1 MTNQEKW
8 VININDEDIW
18 NDNNEFETKQE
29 AIDFVKE
36 DFEGFF
42 LEETGLEYKSDVDDK
57 VFYVGQ
63 KERFAPSV
71 DAVSILDDIAE
82 NAYDEVG
89 ESAEEYLGHVSTKEI
104 NSLEERLNKAFQ
116 EWADETNNHPTFWK
130 VVNVEKVIIRD

>member
-8 VININDEDIW
+8 VININDDDVW
-18 NDNNEFETKQE
+18 NNVEEFETKE
-29 AIDFVKE
+29 AAINFVKK

-42 LEETGLEYKSDVDDK
+42 LGETGVEYKSDVDDR

-71 DAVSILDDIAE
+71 DADSILDYIAE

-89 ESAEEYLGHVSTKEI
+89 ETAEGYLNVSTKEL

-116 EWADETNNHPTFWK
+116 EWADETNNHPAFWK
-130 VVNVEKVIIRD
+130 VVNVEKVII